1 MVDLRRVPENWS
13 LGEKGDSRKICE
25 HVDPVT
31 EKGVADKAMCEE
43 YLGKF
48 YVNYSSFNVIY
59 PIPNQPVHSTYN
71 LLNLCFKK
79 KRGILS
85 QNIPP
90 SHKSNSD
97 GIILYLCNHHDYV

>member
-1 MVDLRRVPENWS
+1 MVDFRRVPENRS
-13 LGEKGDSRKICE
+13 LVEKGDSRKICE

-31 EKGVADKAMCEE
+31 EKGVADEAMCEE
-43 YLGKF
+43 YLGRF
-48 YVNYSSFNVIY
+48 YVNYSSFKFIY
-59 PIPNQPVHSTYN
+59 PIPNQPIHSTYN
-71 LLNLCFKK
+71 LLNLCCK

-90 SHKSNSD
+90 SHKPNSD